1 MAFYTITK
9 PNPGDLATTTF
20 NDIRTALNSERSRR
34 SQSATNVPV
43 VTTIDQITA
52 SYINNALSYA
62 NGWNGTSHTVAAGS
76 AIQAPHVHLIID
88 GLNTAGQW
96 NPTPGANGFVEYTAA
111 GTYNWIVPA
120 NSDNVRIIAIGGG
133 GGGAWG
139 GSNATVGGGGGY
151 VRILY

>member
-62 NGWNGTSHTVAAGS
+62 NGWNGTSHMVAAGS

-133 GGGAWG
+133 GGAWG